1 MKNSFAKT
9 LRKAKQNKT
18 VYLMLLPG
26 FLFLAVFALY
36 PIIWILRTMF
46 CIPPSALSISAACR
60 TSRRCSMM
68 KCSSTH

>member
-36 PIIWILRTMF
+36 PII
-46 CIPPSALSISAACR
+46 
-60 TSRRCSMM
+60 
-68 KCSSTH
+68 